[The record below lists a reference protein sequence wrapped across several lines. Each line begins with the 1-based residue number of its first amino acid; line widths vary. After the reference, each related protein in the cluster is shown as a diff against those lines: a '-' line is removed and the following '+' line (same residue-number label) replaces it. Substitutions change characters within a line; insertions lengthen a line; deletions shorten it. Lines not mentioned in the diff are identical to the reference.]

1 MPADLNSLLQDVEV
15 VAFDGDDTLWHSENL
30 FAMTEE
36 KFIDL
41 VSGYV
46 SDADIKDRLFR
57 TEMKNLGIFG
67 YGTKGFIIS
76 MIETALELTEEQI
89 SGSDI
94 QKIIALGKDMLE
106 HPVQVLPGVSE
117 TLAALAPRFRLLVIT
132 KGDLFD
138 QESKL
143 ARSGLAE
150 HFWKIE
156 IVSEKDEATYRD
168 ILTRHEVRPDRFLMV
183 GNSVRSDILP
193 VLGLGARAVYVP
205 YHVTWQ
211 HETVELDPQTTDG
224 RVVELESLAA
234 LASGI

>member
-1 MPADLNSLLQDVEV
+1 MPADLGLLLQDVEV

-46 SDADIKDRLFR
+46 PETDVKDRLFR

-76 MIETALELTEEQI
+76 MIETALELTGERI
-89 SGSDI
+89 SGADI

-106 HPVQVLPGVSE
+106 HPVEVLPGVPE
-117 TLAALAPRFRLLVIT
+117 TLAAMAGRYRLLVIT

-138 QESKL
+138 QESKI

-156 IVSEKDEATYRD
+156 IVSEKDQATYRD
-168 ILTRHEVRPDRFLMV
+168 ILMRHEIQPERFLMV

-193 VLGLGARAVYVP
+193 VVELGAKAVYVP
-205 YHVTWQ
+205 YDITWQ
-211 HETVELDPQTTDG
+211 HETVELDPARYDG
-224 RVVELESLAA
+224 RVARLETLATLA
-234 LASGI
+234 LAL

>member
-1 MPADLNSLLQDVEV
+1 
-15 VAFDGDDTLWHSENL
+15 
-30 FAMTEE
+30 MTEE

-46 SDADIKDRLFR
+46 PDTDIKDRLFK

-76 MIETALELTEEQI
+76 MIETALELTGERI

-94 QKIIALGKDMLE
+94 QRIIALGKDMLE
-106 HPVQVLPGVSE
+106 HPVEVLPGAPE
-117 TLAALAPRFRLLVIT
+117 TLRSMAGRYRLILIT

-150 HFWKIE
+150 LFWKIE
-156 IVSEKDEATYRD
+156 IVSEKNEATYLD
-168 ILTRHEVRPDRFLMV
+168 VLARHEVPPERFLMV

-193 VLGLGARAVYVP
+193 AIELGARAVYVP
-205 YHVTWQ
+205 YRITWQ
-211 HETVELDPQTTDG
+211 HETVELDFQSLDG
-224 RVVELESLAA
+224 QVVQLETLAGLA
-234 LASGI
+234 LEV